1 MTIYLAGG
9 ITGNCHGE
17 FLALA
22 KAIRNGGEDAWRY
35 LAGVERRRW
44 AVDLYLAGNYAGS
57 VPKWMFQN
65 AEQLLGVEDGA
76 IDIAILESFYYADE
90 WTETIIPKLGRFL
103 LDSGAFTFF
112 SQGKHV
118 DLDDYLTRYISFI
131 RKNKVQHF
139 FELDIDPLVGYK
151 KVLEMRERLEGE
163 TGRRCIPVWHK
174 SRGRAAFLEMCR
186 DYDYVAIGGIV
197 SGEIKKPDY
206 RYFPW
211 FIQQAHQNGAKIH
224 GLGFTNLA
232 GVEQYHFD
240 SVDSTAWTCGNRF
253 GRLYHF
259 NGRSMLTQKAPAGK
273 RFADPNA
280 LAIHNFNEWVK
291 FQRYAEKY
299 L

>member
-1 MTIYLAGG
+1 MTVYLAGF
-9 ITGNCHGE
+9 TGG
-17 FLALA
+17 
-22 KAIRNGGEDAWRY
+22 
-35 LAGVERRRW
+35 RREPL
-44 AVDLYLAGNYAGS
+44 DLYLAGNMYS
-57 VPKWMFQN
+57 NKCKWIEDNN
-65 AEQLLGVEDGA
+65 AALVGVEDDA
-76 IDIAILESFYYADE
+76 VNVSILESFFYADE
-90 WTETIIPKLGRFL
+90 WTEAILPKLSRFL

-118 DLDDYLTRYISFI
+118 DWDDYLTWYINFI
-131 RKNKVQHF
+131 RKNHVERF

-174 SRGRAAFLEMCR
+174 SRGKAAFLEMCR
-186 DYDYVAIGGIV
+186 DYNYVAIGGIV
-197 SGEIKKPDY
+197 SGEIRQPDY

-224 GLGFTNLA
+224 GLGFTSLK
-232 GVEQYHFD
+232 GMERYHFD

-253 GRLYHF
+253 GKMYHF
-259 NGRSMLTQKAPAGK
+259 NGRSISSLNTPPGK
-273 RFADPNA
+273 RFADSNA

>member
-1 MTIYLAGG
+1 MDLYLAGF
-9 ITGNCHGE
+9 I
-17 FLALA
+17 
-22 KAIRNGGEDAWRY
+22 GG
-35 LAGVERRRW
+35 RREPL
-44 AVDLYLAGNYAGS
+44 DLYLAGNMYS
-57 VPKWMFQN
+57 NKCKWMMEN
-65 AEQLLGVEDGA
+65 KDKLPGVKERT
-76 IDIAILESFYYADE
+76 IDIAVLESFYYADE
-90 WTETIIPKLGRFL
+90 WTETIIPKLNRFL

-118 DLDDYLTRYISFI
+118 DWNDYLTRYIGFI
-131 RKNKVQHF
+131 NKNRVERF
-139 FELDIDPLVGYK
+139 FELDIDPLVGYQ

-174 SRGRAAFLEMCR
+174 SRGKEAFLEMCR

-211 FIQQAHQNGAKIH
+211 FIQQAHRHGTKIH
-224 GLGFTNLA
+224 GLGFTRLS
-232 GVEQYHFD
+232 GIEKYHFD

-253 GRLYHF
+253 GMLYTF
-259 NGRSMLTQKAPAGK
+259 NGRSISSREAPKGK
-273 RFADPNA
+273 RFADANA

>member
-1 MTIYLAGG
+1 M
-9 ITGNCHGE
+9 
-17 FLALA
+17 
-22 KAIRNGGEDAWRY
+22 
-35 LAGVERRRW
+35 
-44 AVDLYLAGNYAGS
+44 DLYLAGFTGGRRLVLDMYLVGHHDGGM
-57 VPKWMFQN
+57 PRWMLKN
-65 AEQLLGVEDGA
+65 KEKLPGVEENS
-76 IDIAILESFYYADE
+76 INVAILESFYYADE
-90 WTETIIPKLGRFL
+90 WTERVIPKLSRFL

-112 SQGKHV
+112 SQGKRV
-118 DLDDYLTRYISFI
+118 DWDDYLTRYISFI
-131 RKNKVQHF
+131 KKNRVERF

-151 KVLEMRERLEGE
+151 KVLEMREHLESE
-163 TGRRCIPVWHK
+163 TGRKCIPVWHK
-174 SRGRAAFLEMCR
+174 SRGKAAFLEMCR

-197 SGEIKKPDY
+197 SGEIKKADY

-253 GRLYHF
+253 GKMYCF
-259 NGRSMLTQKAPAGK
+259 NGRSISTRDAPKGK
-273 RFADPNA
+273 RFADPDA